1 MKLNRQLILLF
12 LAALLP
18 LVVLSAVLGAGA
30 LRQGQR
36 AMVDDAQDRVAVLA
50 AGVGREL
57 NAQVEV
63 IQTVTQSPLM
73 DGKIDQ
79 ARYDQ
84 LAERLL
90 RYRPLWRA
98 LTLSDAQGQRLTD
111 YPRLAS
117 SVPRKVIDKVSHAE
131 AVRTGRPVIGQILT
145 PPKLRP
151 AFVIFAPVVRDG
163 KVDYVLDAVVEPE
176 VIRSLLLSNQLP
188 SGWRAGILDRSFRV
202 VTRTIRPDVAGSL
215 AAPEARAA
223 MARSPVGFYRAMG
236 SDGTPLV
243 VAYRILPGSGWSV
256 HVAMP
261 QANYE
266 APFRR
271 ALWLVGLGA
280 ATSLMIVILFMWLLL
295 REIRLRQR
303 EAAALEESRRLE
315 GLGRITGG
323 VAHDFNNLLMIM
335 QGSAELLKRRVGDER
350 ASALVDAILTAGQR
364 GQTLT
369 RQLLAFGRRSSHQP
383 VSFRLQDRVEAL
395 GALLKQSVQPEVA
408 VGLDVPPA
416 AWPIHAD
423 PDALEMALL
432 NLAVNA
438 RDAMPEGGRL
448 TIAAANA
455 VLVRGRDD
463 GTGLRGDFV
472 ALSVADTGVGIPQDQ
487 LVQVFEPFYTTK
499 APGKGT
505 GLGLSQ
511 VYGFAKQS
519 NGAVTIRSRSGEGTT
534 VTLYLPRGAAP
545 CVPSPRTQ
553 SADMQRERGRVLL
566 VEDNPDVA
574 DVTQAMLSALG
585 YNVSWFSDAPSALE
599 ALEAGEAVDV
609 LLSDI
614 ALGAAMSGL
623 DLARRVQERRFDLS
637 IVLMTGY
644 SEALASG
651 VSHGFPVL
659 AKPFGQVQVAEAIRR
674 AREARNEAAPSEA
687 TASMPG

>member
-1 MKLNRQLILLF
+1 
-12 LAALLP
+12 
-18 LVVLSAVLGAGA
+18 
-30 LRQGQR
+30 
-36 AMVDDAQDRVAVLA
+36 
-50 AGVGREL
+50 
-57 NAQVEV
+57 
-63 IQTVTQSPLM
+63 
-73 DGKIDQ
+73 
-79 ARYDQ
+79 
-84 LAERLL
+84 
-90 RYRPLWRA
+90 
-98 LTLSDAQGQRLTD
+98 
-111 YPRLAS
+111 
-117 SVPRKVIDKVSHAE
+117 
-131 AVRTGRPVIGQILT
+131 
-145 PPKLRP
+145 
-151 AFVIFAPVVRDG
+151 
-163 KVDYVLDAVVEPE
+163 
-176 VIRSLLLSNQLP
+176 
-188 SGWRAGILDRSFRV
+188 
-202 VTRTIRPDVAGSL
+202 
-215 AAPEARAA
+215 
-223 MARSPVGFYRAMG
+223 
-236 SDGTPLV
+236 
-243 VAYRILPGSGWSV
+243 
-256 HVAMP
+256 
-261 QANYE
+261 
-266 APFRR
+266 
-271 ALWLVGLGA
+271 
-280 ATSLMIVILFMWLLL
+280 
-295 REIRLRQR
+295 
-303 EAAALEESRRLE
+303 
-315 GLGRITGG
+315 
-323 VAHDFNNLLMIM
+323 
-335 QGSAELLKRRVGDER
+335 
-350 ASALVDAILTAGQR
+350 
-364 GQTLT
+364 
-369 RQLLAFGRRSSHQP
+369 
-383 VSFRLQDRVEAL
+383 
-395 GALLKQSVQPEVA
+395 
-408 VGLDVPPA
+408 
-416 AWPIHAD
+416 
-423 PDALEMALL
+423 MALL

-574 DVTQAMLSALG
+574 DVTQSMLTGLG